1 MATMNEQQQRVNAL
15 ISRIEAH
22 QKTLGLPDVRF
33 VARYQEYLRSTKS
46 WRDRLIPRA
55 WDEIGR
61 AITKWEQKL
70 NQLVTLL
77 DGGQEIGEYFEQL
90 PIAIYAQT
98 MYDMLQGQRTDRRV
112 TFLIGP
118 TGVGKSWVMKHLAS
132 ENSREA
138 VYVYANEGW
147 DESMPQ
153 IAKGIA
159 ERIGASVDR
168 TSGRN
173 TFANVTKIL
182 RAIPTTILLDDVQ
195 KAGVLGL
202 KLIKSLVDD
211 TRCKFILGVYPTSWN
226 RLIHGST
233 DAYAEAQQILGRT
246 IKPIAMDWRDGMRA
260 ADISAYM
267 KAAGVVGDI
276 AAVSNEIMADVRNNG
291 NLRLLADAV
300 SLAQLNADEQGVD
313 LTAKYVEAAIREF
326 CPRKEQR

>member
-1 MATMNEQQQRVNAL
+1 MTMNEQQARVNRL
-15 ISRIEAH
+15 IERIEQH

-46 WRDRLIPRA
+46 WRERLVPRN

-61 AITKWEQKL
+61 AIGKWEKSL
-70 NQLVTLL
+70 NQMVALI
-77 DGGQEIGEYFEQL
+77 DGGSELGEYFEAL
-90 PIAIYAQT
+90 PIAKYGEAAF
-98 MYDMLQGQRTDRRV
+98 DMLQGQSTDRRV
-112 TFLIGP
+112 VFLIGP
-118 TGVGKSWVMKHLAS
+118 TGVGKSWVMKWIQRQ
-132 ENSREA
+132 NPREA
-138 VYVYANEGW
+138 AYVYANEGW

-153 IAKGIA
+153 IARGLA
-159 ERIGASVDR
+159 EKVGASICH

-173 TFANVTKIL
+173 TFGNVTK
-182 RAIPTTILLDDVQ
+182 LLKASPCTLLVDDVQ

-246 IKPIAMDWRDGMRA
+246 IKPIAMEWREGLRA
-260 ADISAYM
+260 ADVSAYM
-267 KAAGVVGDI
+267 TAAGVTGDI
-276 AAVSNEIMADVRNNG
+276 AAVSKEILADVRANG

-300 SLAQLNADEQGVD
+300 SLATMNADEQNAEC
-313 LTAKYVEAAIREF
+313 TAKLVEAAIRTF
-326 CPRKEQR
+326 CPRKNQ